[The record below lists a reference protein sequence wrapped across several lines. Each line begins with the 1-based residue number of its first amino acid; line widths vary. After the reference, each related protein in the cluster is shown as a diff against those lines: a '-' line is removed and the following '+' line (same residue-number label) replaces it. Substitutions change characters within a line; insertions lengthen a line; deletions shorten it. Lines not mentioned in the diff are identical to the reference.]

1 MLTAQMRRTLE
12 EIGLGEIWRQEGI
25 EKGIEQGKLEG
36 IEEVHLSAARAP
48 VNHLGG
54 NFGWR

>member
-1 MLTAQMRRTLE
+1 MRRTLE
-12 EIGLGEIWRQEGI
+12 EIGLDEIWRQEGWQ
-25 EKGIEQGKLEG
+25 EGKLEG